1 MTLKQFTET
10 DQQAIAEGIARALD
24 LEGLLVQTINGSDRP
39 RQQSAE
45 LIARQLR
52 DLFTLANY
60 FVATCERL
68 NDALTDTSVKLIA
81 ASCARERKD
90 AR

>member
-52 DLFTLANY
+52 DLHI
-60 FVATCERL
+60 E
-68 NDALTDTSVKLIA
+68 VKA
-81 ASCARERKD
+81 AVKKEPPPGA
-90 AR
+90 AAG